1 MRPDTELIRII
12 FFMTNNTPTQLRIGI
27 PKGSLQETT
36 RKLFDLAGYD
46 LRISG
51 RSYYPGI
58 DDPQLQCILIRPQ
71 EMARYV
77 EQGVLD
83 CAITGLDWILETG
96 ADVAELADLKAPW
109 PNYGTVRWVM
119 ASKEGSP
126 FSHVKDLQGKRIAT
140 EAVGMT
146 RRFLEQHGVSAEME
160 FSWGATE
167 VKPPILADAIVDV
180 SETGS
185 SLRANNLKVMHVV
198 LESTPRLIANHASLA
213 DDWKKG
219 KIERL
224 LMLLK
229 GAIAASTRVTL
240 AMNVPKDRVA
250 EVIGLLPALATPTV
264 STLADENWV
273 DISTVVEEKLV
284 RDLIPQLYAAGA
296 RGIIEMPINKI
307 IE

>member
-1 MRPDTELIRII
+1 MMESEDR
-12 FFMTNNTPTQLRIGI
+12 LRLGI

-36 RKLFDLAGYD
+36 KKLFALAGYD

-51 RSYYPGI
+51 RSYYPNI
-58 DDPQLQCILIRPQ
+58 DDAEIQCILIRPQ

-77 EQGVLD
+77 EQGILD

-96 ADVAELADLKAPW
+96 ADVKELANFQAPW
-109 PNYGTVRWVM
+109 PNYGVVRWVM
-119 ASKEGSP
+119 AAKEDSA
-126 FSHVKDLQGKRIAT
+126 FKHVKDLEGGRIAT

-146 RRFLEQHGVSAEME
+146 KRFLDEHGVSADVE

-185 SLRANNLKVMHVV
+185 SLRANNLKVLHVV
-198 LESTPRLIANHASLA
+198 LESTPRFIANHTALD
-213 DDWKKG
+213 DDWKQN

-224 LMLLK
+224 LMLLN
-229 GAIAASTRVTL
+229 GAIAAATRVTL
-240 AMNVPKDRVA
+240 SMNVARENLDGVVR
-250 EVIGLLPALATPTV
+250 LLPALSTPTV

-273 DISTVVEEKLV
+273 DVTTVVEEKQVRELV
-284 RDLIPQLYAAGA
+284 PALYQAGA
-296 RGIIEMPINKI
+296 RGIIELPINKI

>member
-1 MRPDTELIRII
+1 
-12 FFMTNNTPTQLRIGI
+12 MTDSTQQLRIGI

-36 RKLFDLAGYD
+36 RKLFALAGYD

-58 DDPQLQCILIRPQ
+58 DDPELQCILIRPQ

-109 PNYGTVRWVM
+109 PNYGVVRWVM

-126 FSHVKDLQGKRIAT
+126 FDHVKDLQGKRIAT

-146 RRFLEQHGVSAEME
+146 ERFLQQHGVSAHME

-198 LESTPRLIANHASLA
+198 LESTPRFIANHDALN
-213 DDWKKG
+213 DDWKKA
-219 KIERL
+219 KVDRL

-240 AMNVPKDRVA
+240 AMNVSKDRIDQV
-250 EVIGLLPALATPTV
+250 VGLLPALATPTI

-273 DISTVVEEKLV
+273 DVSTVVEEKMVRELV
-284 RDLIPQLYAAGA
+284 PQLYEAGA

>member
-1 MRPDTELIRII
+1 
-12 FFMTNNTPTQLRIGI
+12 MTNDTTPRLRIGI

-36 RKLFDLAGYD
+36 GKLFTLAGYD

-58 DDPQLQCILIRPQ
+58 DDPELQCILIRPQ

-126 FSHVKDLQGKRIAT
+126 FNHVKDLQGKRIAT

-146 RRFLEQHGVSAEME
+146 QRFLEQHGVSAELE

-198 LESTPRLIANHASLA
+198 LESTPRFIASHAALA
-213 DDWKKG
+213 DRWKKD

-240 AMNVPKDRVA
+240 AMNVPKVRIA

-284 RDLIPQLYAAGA
+284 RDLIPELHAAGA
-296 RGIIEMPINKI
+296 QGIIEMPINKI

>member
-1 MRPDTELIRII
+1 MTDTAPR
-12 FFMTNNTPTQLRIGI
+12 LRLGI

-36 RKLFDLAGYD
+36 QKLFQRAGFD

-51 RSYYPGI
+51 RSYYPDI
-58 DDPQLQCILIRPQ
+58 DDAELQCILIRPQ

-83 CAITGLDWILETG
+83 CAITGLDWMLETG
-96 ADVAELADLKAPW
+96 ADVEELADLRAPW

-126 FSHVKDLQGKRIAT
+126 FDTVKDLEGRHIAT

-146 RRFLEQHGVSAEME
+146 KRFLAEHGVDANVE

-185 SLRANNLKVMHVV
+185 SLRANQLRVMHVV
-198 LESTPRLIANHASLA
+198 LESTPRFIANRASA
-213 DDWKKG
+213 QDAWKRA
-219 KIERL
+219 KIDRM

-229 GAIAASTRVTL
+229 GAIAAATRVLL
-240 AMNVPKDRVA
+240 AMNVPKDRVEA
-250 EVIGLLPALATPTV
+250 VLKILPALATPTV
-264 STLADENWV
+264 STLSDPAWV
-273 DISTVVEEKLV
+273 DLSTVVAEKQV
-284 RDLIPQLYAAGA
+284 RELIPKLYEAGA
-296 RGIIEMPINKI
+296 RGIIELPINKI

>member
-1 MRPDTELIRII
+1 MSHDTPR
-12 FFMTNNTPTQLRIGI
+12 LRLGI

-36 RKLFDLAGYD
+36 QKLFQRAGYD

-51 RSYYPGI
+51 RSYYPDI
-58 DDPQLQCILIRPQ
+58 DDAEIQCILIRPQ

-83 CAITGLDWILETG
+83 CAITGLDWMLETG
-96 ADVAELADLKAPW
+96 ADVEELADLRAPW

-126 FSHVKDLQGKRIAT
+126 YQTVKDLEGRHIAT

-146 RRFLEQHGVSAEME
+146 KRFLAEHGVNASVE

-185 SLRANNLKVMHVV
+185 SLRANQLRVMHVV
-198 LESTPRLIANHASLA
+198 LESTPRFIANRAA
-213 DDWKKG
+213 AQDAWKRA
-219 KIERL
+219 KIERM

-229 GAIAASTRVTL
+229 GAIAAATRVLL
-240 AMNVPKDRVA
+240 AMNVPKDKVDA
-250 EVIGLLPALATPTV
+250 VLKILPALATPTV
-264 STLADENWV
+264 STLSDPAWV
-273 DISTVVEEKLV
+273 DLSTVVAEKQV
-284 RDLIPQLYAAGA
+284 RELIPKLYAAGA
-296 RGIIEMPINKI
+296 RGIIELPINKI